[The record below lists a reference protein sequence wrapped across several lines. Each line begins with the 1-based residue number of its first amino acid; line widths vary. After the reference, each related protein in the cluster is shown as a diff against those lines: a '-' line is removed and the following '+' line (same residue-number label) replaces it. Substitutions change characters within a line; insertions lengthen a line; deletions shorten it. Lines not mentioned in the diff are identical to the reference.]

1 MRACIP
7 LAAMARGAAL
17 AALLL
22 AALSCATAS
31 LYPSNGAVLSLTD
44 ADYKSKMKGL
54 VLLELYAPCVPDP
67 RRPLPR
73 SAVVRAVAPSLPLPL
88 TRAPRAAG
96 AGTASRW
103 RRSGRSWRARWTR

>member
-1 MRACIP
+1 VRTCIP

-22 AALSCATAS
+22 AALSCVATAS

-54 VLLELYAPCVPDP
+54 VLLELYAPCVA
-67 RRPLPR
+67 R
-73 SAVVRAVAPSLPLPL
+73 SAPP
-88 TRAPRAAG
+88 AA
-96 AGTASRW
+96 AQ
-103 RRSGRSWRARWTR
+103 RRG

>member
-54 VLLELYAPCVPDP
+54 VLLELYAPCVPNCAARCRAAP
-67 RRPLPR
+67 RLGL
-73 SAVVRAVAPSLPLPL
+73 SHASLPLPL
-88 TRAPRAAG
+88 TRAPRTAG
-96 AGTASRW
+96 AGTANRW